1 MLPLRVEHTN
11 SAGSAIAVM
20 SKDPLREPNGS
31 TTTPEMSAN
40 TTGARKPFPLWAKIA
55 FPVAG
60 VVVLAL
66 ALGLGLG
73 LGLKHHHS
81 SSNSTSGANATAVA
95 SHYESIWSYGASPP
109 VYPARTYYSGPPA
122 PVPTISEANNR
133 AANGT
138 GAQEW
143 AAAYNSAQAL
153 VANMTNLEKN
163 NLTIGFDVSY
173 TGCAGVSGGV
183 PRFGFPGF
191 CLQDG
196 PAGVRGTDLVTS
208 FPAGIHLGASWNTTL
223 VYDVATYMGAEFK
236 AKGVNIALGPVVGPL
251 GRTAQ
256 GGRNW
261 EGYTNDPYL
270 AGALVTQSVAGL
282 QQSVIASVKHWVAY
296 EQETNRN
303 PSGLIAS
310 VSSNLDDRTMHEL
323 YMWPFQD
330 AVRAGVACVMCSYNR
345 VNDSYACQNSKIMNG
360 LLKTEL
366 AFQGFVV
373 SDWGGQ
379 HTGIASAAAGLDMAM
394 PNSFSL
400 WAPDILSEAISNGSL
415 PQSRL
420 DDMATRILAAW
431 YQLGQNSSS
440 YPGLGI
446 GMPPDLTKPHQR
458 VDSRNVSQS
467 KSTVFQAAVEGH
479 VLVKNVDYALPLNKP
494 VLLSLFGYDGMA
506 PPAYDPTPSA
516 GDFRYLFGYESL
528 NMTDNDLIGIM
539 GGGTEAPT
547 TAQLG
552 TIVVGGGSGSNTPG
566 YISSPYDAFAQ
577 QAYEDGTYLLWNFNT
592 INPDVETDSD
602 ACIIFL
608 NQFSSEGS
616 DRSNLTDP
624 ASDQLVL
631 NVASNCNNT
640 IVVIHNAG
648 IRIVDAWIDHPNVT
662 AVIYAHLPG
671 QDSGRALIEVMYGNQ
686 SPSGRLPYTVAHQE
700 SDYGQLLSPAGP
712 GSAGSSEQYFPQ
724 SNFTEGLYID
734 YRYFIAQNITPR
746 FPFGYGLTYV
756 NFTYSLPSN
765 NTLAYVVNNAS
776 TGNLPPNPTNIVS
789 GGIASL
795 YDVIAAVDCQITNTG
810 TGPAA
815 EVAQLYVGIPNSPAK
830 QLRGFSKVMVSANNT
845 EPVHLELTRR
855 DLSIWDV
862 VQQSWVLQNGTY
874 QIYVGGN
881 VLDTP
886 LQSNFTI

>member
-1 MLPLRVEHTN
+1 MDQVN
-11 SAGSAIAVM
+11 SGASATAATM
-20 SKDPLREPNGS
+20 SKEPLREPGGS
-31 TTTPEMSAN
+31 AAVPQMN
-40 TTGARKPFPLWAKIA
+40 TTAPAARTLLPLWAKIA
-55 FPVAG
+55 LPVAA
-60 VVVLAL
+60 VVILAL
-66 ALGLGLG
+66 SLGLGLG
-73 LGLKHHHS
+73 LGLKHHHGSSS
-81 SSNSTSGANATAVA
+81 SSNSTSGANATAIA
-95 SHYESIWSYGASPP
+95 SHYESIWSYGNSPP

-122 PVPTISEANNR
+122 PIPTVAETDNP

-138 GAQEW
+138 GAQDW
-143 AAAYNSAQAL
+143 AAAYSSAQAL

-163 NLTIGFDVSY
+163 NMTVGFTVTY
-173 TGCAGVSGGV
+173 TGCSGVSGAV
-183 PRFGFPGF
+183 TRLGFPGF

-196 PAGVRGTDLVTS
+196 PAGIRGTDLVTS

-236 AKGVNIALGPVVGPL
+236 AKGVNVALGPVVGPL
-251 GRTAQ
+251 GRLAQ

-379 HTGIASAAAGLDMAM
+379 HTGIASAEAGLDMAM
-394 PNSFSL
+394 PSSL
-400 WAPDILSEAISNGSL
+400 KMWAGGILSDAVSNGSL

-440 YPGLGI
+440 YPSLGA
-446 GMPPDLTKPHQR
+446 GMPFDLTKRHQR
-458 VDSRNVSQS
+458 VDGRNVSQS

-479 VLVKNVDYALPLNKP
+479 VLVKNVNNALPLYKP

-506 PPAYDPTPSA
+506 PPVYDPTSLVA
-516 GDFRYLFGYESL
+516 DFRYLYGFETL
-528 NMTDNDLIGIM
+528 NISDIDLLGIM
-539 GGGTEAPT
+539 GGSEEAPL

-552 TIVVGGGSGSNTPG
+552 TLIVGGGSGSNTPG
-566 YISSPYDAFAQ
+566 YISAPYDAFSQ
-577 QAYEDGTYLLWNFNT
+577 QAYDDGTYLLWNFNT
-592 INPDVETDSD
+592 VNPDVEADSD
-602 ACIIFL
+602 ACIIFI

-616 DRSNLTDP
+616 DRTNLTDP
-624 ASDQLVL
+624 TSDQLVL
-631 NVASNCNNT
+631 NIAANCNNT

-671 QDSGRALIEVMYGNQ
+671 QDSGRALVEVMYGNQ

-700 SDYGQLLSPAGP
+700 SDYGQLLSPSEP
-712 GSAGSSEQYFPQ
+712 GSSGSSDQYFPQ

-734 YRYFIAQNITPR
+734 YRYFLAHNITPR

-756 NFTYSLPSN
+756 DFNYSLPSN
-765 NTLAYVVNNAS
+765 NTLAYVIKTANTSA
-776 TGNLPPNPTNIVS
+776 LPPNSTNVVS

-795 YDVIAAVDCQITNTG
+795 YDVVAAADCQITNVG

-815 EVAQLYVGIPNSPAK
+815 EVAQLYVGIPNAPEK
-830 QLRGFSKVMVSANNT
+830 QLRGFAKVMVAANTT
-845 EPVHLELTRR
+845 EPVHFELTRR

-874 QIYVGGN
+874 QIYVGDN

-886 LQSNFTI
+886 LQSNFTIS